1 MKLFDIMQTSFDAFD
16 ETIRTYLSKT
26 FNNLGIQYTHSQIF
40 GVIFD
45 GIRGIMQNMMFY
57 IEDAMNEQNIF
68 TAIRKKSVY
77 SLAKISG
84 YEAYYGSTP
93 TGILIGKLQL
103 NNGLTSKATR
113 VYIKNHARVQN
124 RMTGIMYSIVLPT
137 SYYVYDVSKPLVT
150 HEFKIVQGMF
160 TTSTYVA
167 KGIEMET
174 IHISIAELF
183 DKEYLKVSVNGED
196 WTRVYNFYD
205 MTENGKEYLVS
216 VGFDNAIDITFGNNL
231 YGKRLNSG
239 DTVLIEYLRHSGDL
253 GNILPNEISDFIF
266 AEYSYD
272 TLGNSVNSNDYMKL
286 SVSTCISGGTNSDS
300 IEFIRSM
307 VGSNSRSLVLA
318 SEDNFKLFFKRFSFI
333 GYVNCWSETNSMVVI
348 ATCLRN
354 FMGELSSI
362 DDYYNI
368 PVENML
374 LTTEQKEMI
383 INTLNNSNRAF
394 AGITFR
400 FQDPIIRRYAFI
412 CYVKIDSVYNQD
424 TAKSE
429 IRKCMANYFMNL
441 PSDCTFIAKSDLIK
455 YILDNST
462 TLKSIDIDII
472 SEAAEQAY
480 YNGYYDKY
488 EMKFVNGTYEYKQNR
503 VIYEHENQTGIDNY
517 GNIQLDSKMEIPVL
531 HGGFKYYVDKQSNN
545 KTDYIVIDDIQVYFI

>member
-354 FMGELSSI
+354 FMDELSSI

-368 PVENML
+368 PIENML

>member
-354 FMGELSSI
+354 FMDELSSI